1 MEQSDRRKQY
11 LLDDHQTDLLV
22 PSQLVLLTHREPGLF
37 NPKDPVHRKKLLQ
50 WCHLQWIPTFKKSM
64 EQGNSIYYHDCCSC
78 FSRRVFAK
86 NAGHPLLQTSPVSKI
101 PTFRDINNAENL
113 YQWLLCRLNQ
123 SIKLGQRCLFPALNR
138 EHVENFDLEV
148 INRDNE
154 IEMLRKRVEEMSQ
167 IETKLNKQLSSLR
180 EENQRLLHSSKSWY
194 GRYQELAELKE
205 PALWSQFATPFKK
218 NPKSNFDLFDGS
230 L

>member
-1 MEQSDRRKQY
+1 M
-11 LLDDHQTDLLV
+11 
-22 PSQLVLLTHREPGLF
+22 
-37 NPKDPVHRKKLLQ
+37 
-50 WCHLQWIPTFKKSM
+50 
-64 EQGNSIYYHDCCSC
+64 
-78 FSRRVFAK
+78 
-86 NAGHPLLQTSPVSKI
+86 
-101 PTFRDINNAENL
+101 
-113 YQWLLCRLNQ
+113 
-123 SIKLGQRCLFPALNR
+123 FPALNR